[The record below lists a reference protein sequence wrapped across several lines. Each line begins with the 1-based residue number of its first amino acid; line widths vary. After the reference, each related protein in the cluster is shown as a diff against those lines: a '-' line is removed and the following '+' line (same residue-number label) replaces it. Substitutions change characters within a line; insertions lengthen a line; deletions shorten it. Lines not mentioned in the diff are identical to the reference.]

1 MYRLRKSQDR
11 KLSETA
17 PTSVKICE
25 QQGNIVKIATG
36 YVVRVLV
43 DEPESKLCAML
54 GRGTIATITEI
65 FPYNTIEVE
74 SVAGIRQFYPEDEL
88 ELLGVM

>member
-1 MYRLRKSQDR
+1 V
-11 KLSETA
+11 T
-17 PTSVKICE
+17 
-25 QQGNIVKIATG
+25 IATG

-43 DEPESKLCAML
+43 DEPESRICGML
-54 GRGTIATITEI
+54 GKGTIATVTAI

-88 ELLGVM
+88 EILEVM